1 MQLDPLVVPG
11 GLSLSSDIQDDWGYT
26 AGYPPAIVFSIPP
39 MPLTEVAVRNAR
51 ADDKP
56 RKLFDAHGLF
66 LFVTPKGG
74 KLWRLK
80 YRFGGKEKLLS
91 LGPYPLIG
99 LREARD
105 ARDTARR
112 MVIAGENPGLAKA
125 NARQA
130 TFAALNNTL
139 KQISEEYQAKLT
151 REGRAPATLE
161 KLEWYLT
168 FVLPALGE
176 LDVRSITAAQ
186 VLDVLRT
193 IESRGRYETAR
204 KTRSTVGAIF
214 RYAIATA
221 RAENDPTSAL
231 RGALTRPTVKPRAA
245 ILDPAAFGGL
255 LRAVWAYDGS
265 PEVVAGLK
273 LLALLYPRPGELRHA
288 DWSEFDLGG
297 AIWTVPASRM
307 KMRRPHRVPLSRE
320 AIEILSDLE
329 KKRTHATAL
338 AFPSLRSASRC
349 LSENTFNAALR
360 RMGFTTDQA
369 TAHGFRA
376 SFSTMAN
383 ESRLWSA
390 DAIER
395 ALAHVEEKSARR
407 AYARGEHWDERMRMA
422 AWWSERCDQLRLGVE
437 AI

>member
-1 MQLDPLVVPG
+1 
-11 GLSLSSDIQDDWGYT
+11 
-26 AGYPPAIVFSIPP
+26 

-66 LFVTPKGG
+66 LFVTPQGA

-91 LGPYPLIG
+91 FGPYPLLG

-105 ARDTARR
+105 ARDAARR
-112 MVIAGENPGLAKA
+112 RLLAGEDPGQAKADARQAVLAAVANTFKQIAGE
-125 NARQA
+125 
-130 TFAALNNTL
+130 
-139 KQISEEYQAKLT
+139 YQSKLM

-161 KLEWYLT
+161 KVEWYLT

-193 IESRGRYETAR
+193 IEARGRYETAR
-204 KTRSTVGAIF
+204 KTRSTVGSIF

-231 RGALTRPTVKPRAA
+231 RGALIRPTVKSRAA
-245 ILDPAAFGGL
+245 ILEPAAFGGL

-288 DWSEFDLGG
+288 EWSEFNLDA

-307 KMRRPHRVPLSRE
+307 KMRRPHRVPLSRQ
-320 AIEILSDLE
+320 AIEIIKDLE
-329 KKRTHATAL
+329 TKRTHASAL

-360 RMGFTTDQA
+360 RIGYASDQA

-395 ALAHVEEKSARR
+395 ALAHEEEKSTRR
-407 AYARGEHWDERMRMA
+407 AYARGEHWDERQRMA
-422 AWWSERCDQLRLGVE
+422 AWWSEQCSELRLSL
-437 AI
+437 

>member
-1 MQLDPLVVPG
+1 MRYR
-11 GLSLSSDIQDDWGYT
+11 DIQCFLGYVR
-26 AGYPPAIVFSIPP
+26 GYRYSVVFPIPP

-51 ADDKP
+51 ADEKP

-66 LFVTPKGG
+66 LFVTPQGG

-80 YRFGGKEKLLS
+80 YRFGGREKLLS

-99 LREARD
+99 LKEARE

-112 MVIAGENPGLAKA
+112 RLVAGEDPGLAKA

-130 TFAALNNTL
+130 ALAAVNNTFR
-139 KQISEEYQAKLT
+139 QIAEEYRAKLA
-151 REGRAPATLE
+151 REGRAVGTLE
-161 KLEWYLT
+161 KIDWYLT
-168 FVLPALGE
+168 FVVPFLGE
-176 LDVRSITAAQ
+176 HDVRGISAAQ
-186 VLDVLRT
+186 VLEVLST

-231 RGALTRPTVKPRAA
+231 RGALTRPSVKPRAA
-245 ILDPAAFGGL
+245 ILEPKAFGGL
-255 LRAVWAYDGS
+255 LRAIWSYDGT
-265 PEVVAGLK
+265 PVVVAGLK
-273 LLALLYPRPGELRHA
+273 LLALLYPRPGELRLA
-288 DWSEFDLGG
+288 EWSEFDLDS
-297 AIWTVPASRM
+297 AVWTVPASRM

-320 AIEILSDLE
+320 AIKILTDLE
-329 KKRTHATAL
+329 AKRTHATVI
-338 AFPSLRSASRC
+338 AFPSIRSATRC

-360 RMGFTTDQA
+360 RMGYTTDQA

-395 ALAHVEEKSARR
+395 ALAHEEEKSARR
-407 AYARGEHWDERMRMA
+407 AYARGEHWDERQRMA
-422 AWWSERCDQLRLGVE
+422 AWWSERCASMIG
-437 AI
+437 

>member
-1 MQLDPLVVPG
+1 
-11 GLSLSSDIQDDWGYT
+11 
-26 AGYPPAIVFSIPP
+26 

-66 LFVTPKGG
+66 LFVTPLGG

-91 LGPYPLIG
+91 FGPYPLLG

-105 ARDTARR
+105 ARDAARR
-112 MVIAGENPGLAKA
+112 ILLAGEDPGQAKA
-125 NARQA
+125 DARQA
-130 TFAALNNTL
+130 VLAAVANTF
-139 KQISEEYQAKLT
+139 KQIAEEYQAKLT

-161 KLEWYLT
+161 KIEWYLT

-193 IESRGRYETAR
+193 IEARGRYETAR
-204 KTRSTVGAIF
+204 KTRSTVGSIF

-255 LRAVWAYDGS
+255 LRAVWAYEGS

-288 DWSEFDLGG
+288 EWSEFDLD
-297 AIWTVPASRM
+297 AAVWTVPASRM
-307 KMRRPHRVPLSRE
+307 KMRRPHRVPLSRA
-320 AIEILSDLE
+320 AIKILTDLE
-329 KKRTHATAL
+329 AKRTHATAL

-360 RMGFTTDQA
+360 RMGFTSDQA

-395 ALAHVEEKSARR
+395 ALAHEEEKSARR
-407 AYARGEHWDERMRMA
+407 AYARGEHWDERKRMA
-422 AWWSERCDQLRLGVE
+422 AWWSEQCDQLRLKVTPSG
-437 AI
+437 

>member
-1 MQLDPLVVPG
+1 
-11 GLSLSSDIQDDWGYT
+11 
-26 AGYPPAIVFSIPP
+26 

-66 LFVTPKGG
+66 LFVTPQGG

-91 LGPYPLIG
+91 FGPYPLLG

-105 ARDTARR
+105 ARDAARR
-112 MVIAGENPGLAKA
+112 SLLAGEDPGQAKA

-130 TFAALNNTL
+130 VLAAANNTFR
-139 KQISEEYQAKLT
+139 QIAEEYQAKLT

-161 KLEWYLT
+161 KIEWYLT
-168 FVLPALGE
+168 FVLPALAA

-186 VLDVLRT
+186 VLDVLRA
-193 IESRGRYETAR
+193 IEARGRYETAR

-231 RGALTRPTVKPRAA
+231 RGALTRPTVKSRAA
-245 ILDPAAFGGL
+245 IVEPAAFGAL
-255 LRAVWAYDGS
+255 LRAIWAYEGT

-288 DWSEFDLGG
+288 EWVEFDLDG
-297 AIWTVPASRM
+297 AVWTVPASRM
-307 KMRRPHRVPLSRE
+307 KMRRPHRVSLSRE
-320 AIEILSDLE
+320 AIEILADLE
-329 KKRTHATAL
+329 AKRTHATSL

-360 RMGFTTDQA
+360 RMGYTSNQA

-395 ALAHVEEKSARR
+395 ALAHEEEKSARR
-407 AYARGEHWDERMRMA
+407 AYARGEHWDERERMA
-422 AWWSERCDQLRLGVE
+422 AWWAARCNQLRAGIV
-437 AI
+437 

>member
-1 MQLDPLVVPG
+1 
-11 GLSLSSDIQDDWGYT
+11 
-26 AGYPPAIVFSIPP
+26 
-39 MPLTEVAVRNAR
+39 MPLTEAAVRNAR
-51 ADDKP
+51 TEGKP

-66 LFVTPKGG
+66 LFVSPQGG

-80 YRFGGKEKLLS
+80 YRYGGKEKLLS
-91 LGPYPLIG
+91 FGSYPLVG

-105 ARDTARR
+105 ARDAARR
-112 MVIAGENPGLAKA
+112 SLLAGEDPGLRKA
-125 NARQA
+125 LARQA
-130 TFAALNNTL
+130 VLAAVNNTFR
-139 KQISEEYQAKLT
+139 QISEEYQAKLT

-161 KLEWYLT
+161 KIEWYLT

-176 LDVRSITAAQ
+176 LDVRSIGAAQ

-193 IESRGRYETAR
+193 VESRGRYETAR
-204 KTRSTVGAIF
+204 KIRSTVGAIF

-231 RGALTRPTVKPRAA
+231 RGALTRPIVKSRAA
-245 ILDPAAFGGL
+245 ILDPCAFGGL
-255 LRAVWAYDGS
+255 LRAVWAYEGS

-288 DWSEFDLGG
+288 EWREFDLNSTV
-297 AIWTVPASRM
+297 WTIPASRM
-307 KMRRPHRVPLSRE
+307 KMRRPHRVPLSPE
-320 AIEILSDLE
+320 AIDILSDLE
-329 KKRTHATAL
+329 AKRTHATAL

-360 RMGFTTDQA
+360 RLGYASDQA

-395 ALAHVEEKSARR
+395 SLAHEEEKSARR
-407 AYARGEHWDERMRMA
+407 AYARGEHWDERQRMA
-422 AWWSERCDQLRLGVE
+422 AWWSERCDQLRLGQRPFE
-437 AI
+437 LLPGCHGRH

>member
-1 MQLDPLVVPG
+1 
-11 GLSLSSDIQDDWGYT
+11 
-26 AGYPPAIVFSIPP
+26 

-51 ADDKP
+51 ADAKP

-66 LFVTPKGG
+66 LFVTPQGG

-91 LGPYPLIG
+91 FGPYPLLG

-105 ARDTARR
+105 ARDAARR
-112 MVIAGENPGLAKA
+112 SLLAGEDPGQAKSD
-125 NARQA
+125 ARQA
-130 TFAALNNTL
+130 VLAAVANTFKHIA
-139 KQISEEYQAKLT
+139 EEYQAKLT

-161 KLEWYLT
+161 KIEWYLT
-168 FVLPALGE
+168 FVLPVLGE

-193 IESRGRYETAR
+193 IEARGRYETAR
-204 KTRSTVGAIF
+204 KTRSTVGSIF

-231 RGALTRPTVKPRAA
+231 RGALTRPTVKSRAA

-255 LRAVWAYDGS
+255 LRAIWAYDGS

-288 DWSEFDLGG
+288 EWSEFNLDG
-297 AIWTVPASRM
+297 AIWTVPATRM
-307 KMRRPHRVPLSRE
+307 KMRRPHRVPLSLE
-320 AIEILSDLE
+320 AIEILGDLE
-329 KKRTHATAL
+329 GKRTHSTAL
-338 AFPSLRSASRC
+338 AFPSLRSAERC

-383 ESRLWSA
+383 ESRLWSV

-395 ALAHVEEKSARR
+395 SLAHEEEKSVRR
-407 AYARGEHWDERMRMA
+407 AYARGEHWDERLRMA
-422 AWWSERCDQLRLGVE
+422 TWWSERCNQLRTGHRPGGIMQLD
-437 AI
+437 